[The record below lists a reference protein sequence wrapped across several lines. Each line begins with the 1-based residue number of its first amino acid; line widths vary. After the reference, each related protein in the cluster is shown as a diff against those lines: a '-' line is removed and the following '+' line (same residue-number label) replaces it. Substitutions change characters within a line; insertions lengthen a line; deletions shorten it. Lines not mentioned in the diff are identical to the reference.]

1 MARSYRPVV
10 RDQGFLLPPNMAD
23 WLAGDHL
30 VWFILDVV
38 EQLDTSALHALRRTG
53 GVGRAGYDPDML
65 LALMIYA
72 YATGQRSSRRI
83 EQLCADHVAYRVLC
97 AQDPPDH
104 TTIARFRAAHDA
116 VFTDVFA
123 QVLRLCAQAGMVQVG
138 VIAIDGTK
146 IAANASKSANRSQ
159 QWVAEQA
166 RRIAEDAVSEAAA
179 VDAAEDAAEAAAG
192 PQQRQPAKLGTS
204 AGRKAAIKKAMEEIA
219 RQDAAHAEADAA
231 DEARQEQYL
240 QRIAAGE
247 TGLGPP
253 PAGMDQIRLY
263 QARIARE
270 QQRLAPLLNVRGTAP
285 AHQRSAIRRNIKKAQ
300 AGLHRAQQQQ
310 AAGVTDRRGS
320 AARARARD
328 QARRGPAGGPVVNLT
343 DPQARLMVEGSGG
356 GSVQG
361 YNSQIVC
368 SDDHLVIGVHV
379 SQDANDLHCWTPA
392 LTAATTQMDALGKTI
407 GSALADNGYFTEAN
421 LTSPGPERLIAPG
434 SGRDVHYD
442 AKHQPTQGPP
452 PSDLSPKDAM
462 RHTLRDPEQAHRY
475 KRRSATVEPVIGH
488 LKDRIGLRRYARR
501 GLAAVTAELHLA
513 AAALNLTRMHHAA
526 ATTG

>member
-10 RDQGFLLPPNMAD
+10 RDQEFLLPPNMAD

-30 VWFILDVV
+30 VWFVLDVV
-38 EQLDTSALHALRRTG
+38 KQLDTSALHAARRTG

-83 EQLCADHVAYRVLC
+83 ERLCADHVAYRVLC

-104 TTIARFRAAHDA
+104 TTIARFRAAHDD
-116 VFTDVFA
+116 VFTDLFA
-123 QVLRLCAQAGMVQVG
+123 QVLRLCSQAGLVAVG
-138 VIAIDGTK
+138 VIAVDGTK

-166 RRIAEDAVSEAAA
+166 RRIAEEAVAEAAA
-179 VDAAEDAAEAAAG
+179 VDAAEDAAQAAAG
-192 PQQRQPAKLGTS
+192 PAKRPPAELGTS
-204 AGRKAAIKKAMEEIA
+204 AGRKAAIKKAMEEMA
-219 RQDAAHAEADAA
+219 RQDAARAEADTA
-231 DEARQEQYL
+231 DAARQEQYL
-240 QRIAAGE
+240 QRIQAGE
-247 TGLGPP
+247 TPLGSS
-253 PAGMDQIRLY
+253 PAGVDQVRLY

-270 QQRLAPLLNVRGTAP
+270 TQRLAPLLNVRGTAE
-285 AHQRSAIRRNIKKAQ
+285 ANQRRDIRRTIKKAQ
-300 AGLHRAQQQQ
+300 AGLQRAQQEQ
-310 AAGVTDRRGS
+310 ATGMADRRGS
-320 AARARARD
+320 AARTRARD
-328 QARRGPAGGPVVNLT
+328 QARRGPKGGPVINLT

-356 GSVQG
+356 GSIQG
-361 YNSQIVC
+361 YNSQIVS
-368 SDDHLVIGVHV
+368 SDDHLVIGLHV

-392 LTAATTQMDALGKTI
+392 LAAATTQMDALGKTI
-407 GSALADNGYFTEAN
+407 GLALADNGYFTEAN

-434 SGRDVHYD
+434 SGRNVHHD
-442 AKHQPTQGPP
+442 AKHHPTQSPP
-452 PSDLSPKDAM
+452 PPDLSPTEAM

-475 KRRSATVEPVIGH
+475 QRRSATVEPVIGH

-513 AAALNLTRMHHAA
+513 ATALNLTRLHT
-526 ATTG
+526 ATAG